1 MAPPCWGARL
11 SGLQV
16 TPPAEVP
23 PRYKPRLVPE
33 VAADISSKLTL
44 DAATAATIL
53 KGEAT
58 QRLAGASWFEATG
71 DVVQGISQKARCADL
86 VILGQYERQDV
97 VESHPLPTA
106 HSVVLRC
113 GRPVLVVPAVT
124 GPSALA
130 NIAIAWDGSREAV
143 RAVHDALPLLRL
155 SSSAQVMKMITP
167 SEDDQADWENLSA
180 HLVNHG
186 IEVGPNVL
194 QIRTTEEHKSLQ
206 RQIEDGHYDLLVMG
220 GYSHAMWRQF
230 IFGGANSH
238 VVDNTGACLSLGRT
252 K

>member
-1 MAPPCWGARL
+1 MR
-11 SGLQV
+11 S
-16 TPPAEVP
+16 
-23 PRYKPRLVPE
+23 
-33 VAADISSKLTL
+33 
-44 DAATAATIL
+44 
-53 KGEAT
+53 
-58 QRLAGASWFEATG
+58 
-71 DVVQGISQKARCADL
+71 
-86 VILGQYERQDV
+86 
-97 VESHPLPTA
+97 
-106 HSVVLRC
+106 
-113 GRPVLVVPAVT
+113 PVLVVPAVT

-155 SSSAQVMKMITP
+155 SSSAQVVKMITP
-167 SEDDQADWENLSA
+167 SAEDDQADWENLSA

-230 IFGGANSH
+230 IFGGATQSILMSSTIPVLVSH
-238 VVDNTGACLSLGRT
+238 
-252 K
+252 